1 MSTTATAGS
10 PGSATDRRTARERL
24 LDAANELFYAE
35 GVHTVGI
42 DRIIER
48 AGVAKASLYSTYGSK
63 DELVRAYLARR
74 HARIQARIE
83 RHLAS
88 KTDPRERVL
97 AVFDAQAERFAEPG
111 YRGCAFTA
119 AAAESE
125 PGSAAVEETE
135 NYRAWLLGV
144 LTDLSRQAGAPAPEA
159 LARQLQMVYDGAGLA
174 IRIDRAATAGPDARA
189 AAETLLDAA
198 LS

>member
-10 PGSATDRRTARERL
+10 TGSATDRRTARERL

-42 DRIIER
+42 DRIIEH

-63 DELVRAYLARR
+63 DELVRAYLALR
-74 HARIQARIE
+74 HQRIQARIE
-83 RHLAS
+83 RHVARH
-88 KTDPRERVL
+88 TDPRDRVL
-97 AVFDAQAERFAEPG
+97 AVFDAQAERFAEPD

-125 PGSAAVEETE
+125 PGSAAVDETE
-135 NYRAWLLGV
+135 TYRAWLLGL
-144 LTDLSRQAGAPAPEA
+144 LTDLSREAGVTEPEG
-159 LARQLQMVYDGAGLA
+159 LARRLQMVYDGAGLA

-189 AAETLLDAA
+189 AAATLLDATLA
-198 LS
+198 

>member
-10 PGSATDRRTARERL
+10 TESVTDRRTARERL

-42 DRIIER
+42 DRIIEH
-48 AGVAKASLYSTYGSK
+48 AGVAKASLYSTFGSK
-63 DELVRAYLARR
+63 DELVRAYLEHRHERIRARVDR
-74 HARIQARIE
+74 HVAA
-83 RHLAS
+83 H
-88 KTDPRERVL
+88 TDPRERVL

-135 NYRAWLLGV
+135 NYRAWLLDV
-144 LTDLSRQAGAPAPEA
+144 LTGLCREAGAPDPET
-159 LARQLQMVYDGAGLA
+159 LGRQLQMVYDGAGLA
-174 IRIDRAATAGPDARA
+174 LRIDHSLTAGPDARA
-189 AAETLLDAA
+189 AAEALLDGA
-198 LS
+198 LA